1 MARCLVSGDTGE
13 VTPTQRSCSGGI
25 AKLRAYCVTATG
37 KSQRLRPG
45 RPFREIRVGMVREQ
59 STELGAIQYV
69 HVVDGDTLA
78 EIGRLRIAAWEAD
91 GSRPA
96 FAAASGDSWIDP
108 HDEHAHHWVI
118 RWRDTIVASARM
130 CIHSTLQ
137 EMPDCECL
145 VGLEGAILLA
155 AASLNRLV
163 VHPSFRGM
171 HLGPRFDQVRIA
183 KAKQLGAA
191 GTFGTTH
198 AKGRLRDLNDAGFVL
213 LAESPHRIV
222 PQLPSFVLWKG
233 FNSSEDLK

>member
-1 MARCLVSGDTGE
+1 MWCGRSIDSGEMQLTKTNFKLQLMVALAMATVPAGAALAETYTAQCVS
-13 VTPTQRSCSGGI
+13 
-25 AKLRAYCVTATG
+25 
-37 KSQRLRPG
+37 
-45 RPFREIRVGMVREQ
+45 
-59 STELGAIQYV
+59 
-69 HVVDGDTLA
+69 VVDGDTLA

-96 FAAASGDSWIDP
+96 FAPASDDSWIDP